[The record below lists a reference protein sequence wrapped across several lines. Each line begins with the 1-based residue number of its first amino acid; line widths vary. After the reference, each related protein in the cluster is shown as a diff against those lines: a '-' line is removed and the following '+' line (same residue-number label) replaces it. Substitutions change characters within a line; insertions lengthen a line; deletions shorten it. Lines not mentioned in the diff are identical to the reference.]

1 MSKKINYELIK
12 REQAFQLYKKLK
24 NLKAVSEIPG
34 MPSYATLLKWKEE
47 DNWDERIEKTK
58 EKLEKW
64 EMILSKLESD
74 SLLKDDVAHLLLL
87 NNLLERTVKA
97 IIDKDLEPT
106 SWKEAIDTLKMIFEQ
121 KRLLLGRATSKSEI
135 DFDFTGL
142 DEYEIR
148 ETLRKINELLQGIPL
163 PKSPEEKIKALIKQ
177 KVDLEN
183 VLEDKTR
190 ESIDINKEEEKDDET
205 EEEKIFAEKLE
216 RSKEEREK
224 FLAKLLEEEENED
237 ES

>member
-1 MSKKINYELIK
+1 MQRKKINYELIK

-24 NLKAVSEIPG
+24 NIKAVSEVPG
-34 MPSYATLLKWKEE
+34 MPSYATLLRWKEE

-64 EMILSKLESD
+64 ETILAKLESD

-97 IIDKDLEPT
+97 IIEKDLEPT

-135 DFDFTGL
+135 DLDFTGL

-148 ETLRKINELLQGIPL
+148 ETLRKINELLQGVSSPR
-163 PKSPEEKIKALIKQ
+163 SPEEKLKALIKQ
-177 KVDLEN
+177 KVNLEN
-183 VLEDKTR
+183 VLEDKT
-190 ESIDINKEEEKDDET
+190 
-205 EEEKIFAEKLE
+205 
-216 RSKEEREK
+216 EEREVITEKEELEDDEEKLILEQMKQRNDRAK
-224 FLAKLLEEEENED
+224 FLSQLLESEENE
-237 ES
+237 